1 MNDIILEAISDT
13 IEESEINVLIAIGE
27 SYCKYITMLNNAMDD
42 EVVIQEMSSPLLFME
57 DFGENVN
64 YDKDYSPAGV
74 INKIKTFFMNVFG
87 YIKKSLSKII
97 SIFTKRFDV
106 YKSKVIGTINI
117 CNLAKRIVNSNYV
130 VTESFIQEEMD
141 PATYKEL
148 IKQANEKKAAVKRE
162 LKESEKGHIKHVLK
176 SEYIDALNKRIL
188 TDRELDEFVKVF
200 QEMSSKDDF
209 DKLKS
214 NIDAIQKNNS
224 SDFEDIIKAQ
234 QSMLSSINKHLD
246 QIHDSETKFINEWI
260 KEEKTEKL
268 GEKEIEMRLELINN
282 FSNSLGSLFNEI
294 FKTKT
299 FSKENIEGLF
309 FGQNGRFDS
318 YDAIGNTLK
327 YALSLIPKVKTGSKE
342 LLKSLDTYGDRLY
355 QAHINFDDAVF
366 ENEQKRKELGMKT
379 DKTARLILFGLNQ
392 IKEESYGY
400 TDDKLFN
407 KRAYDFFNPVS
418 AYLGGPFTMIM
429 KTIITFI
436 AGPMALVPGPS
447 DFLSFAIFRKLCT
460 SMNRTGKHIVSYREA
475 SKGKHMQKAMEGMS
489 HDEKMNVIKRSRD
502 ELQRETR
509 SKELAE
515 AKAKGR

>member
-1 MNDIILEAISDT
+1 MNDIILESVSEAV
-13 IEESEINVLIAIGE
+13 EESEIDVLLAIGE
-27 SYCKYITMLNNAMDD
+27 SYCKYLSLLNNSENDCF
-42 EVVIQEMSSPLLFME
+42 IQEMASPLLFME
-57 DFGENVN
+57 DLGGNVD
-64 YDKDYSPAGV
+64 YDKDYSREGV
-74 INKIKTFFMNVFG
+74 INKIKSFFKNVFG
-87 YIKKSLSKII
+87 YIKKGLSKIV
-97 SIFTKRFDV
+97 SIFTKKFDV

-141 PATYKEL
+141 PSTYKEL

-162 LKESEKGHIKHVLK
+162 LKESEKGHVKHVLK

-200 QEMSSKDDF
+200 QEMSSKDEF

-214 NIDAIQKNNS
+214 SLDSIQKNNT
-224 SDFEDIIKAQ
+224 SDFEDAIKAQ
-234 QSMLSSINKHLD
+234 QSMLSTINDHLD
-246 QIHDSETKFINEWI
+246 KIHESETKFINDWM
-260 KEEKTEKL
+260 KEEKSEKL
-268 GEKEIEMRLELINN
+268 GEKEIEMRLELITN

-318 YDAIGNTLK
+318 YESIGGALK
-327 YALSLIPKVKTGSKE
+327 YAVGLVPKIKTGSKT

-355 QAHINFDDAVF
+355 QAHIDFDDAVF

-379 DKTARLILFGLNQ
+379 DKTAKLVLFGLNQ

-407 KRAYDFFNPVS
+407 KRSYDFFNPLS

-429 KTIITFI
+429 KTIVTFI
-436 AGPMALVPGPS
+436 AGPMSLVPGPS
-447 DFLSFAIFRKLCT
+447 DFLSFAVFRKLCV
-460 SMNRTGKHIVSYREA
+460 SMNRTGKHLISYREA

-509 SKELAE
+509 AKELAE